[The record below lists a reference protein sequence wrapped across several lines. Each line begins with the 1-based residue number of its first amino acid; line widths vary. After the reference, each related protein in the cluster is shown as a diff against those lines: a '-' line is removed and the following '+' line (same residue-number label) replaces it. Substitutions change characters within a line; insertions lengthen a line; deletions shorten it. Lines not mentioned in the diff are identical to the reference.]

1 MEADDEFFSRSQV
14 AKARPRC
21 YAGCESFSNVPTAW
35 EPVPIVPRPEDALT
49 LYIAH
54 RGRLLNYASGILGDA
69 SRAEDVVQDAW
80 LRLDQAVRR
89 GSVRYP
95 LQLLYQIVRN
105 LAIDSLR
112 RSARDARVGSGDMEV
127 AERVVADP
135 KPSAESGLLAR
146 EDLRTVLDVLETLP
160 ERQRTAIELYRF
172 QGLKLR
178 EIGERLGMS
187 TSSAHLLIVEG
198 LALCAAIRR
207 KGG

>member
-1 MEADDEFFSRSQV
+1 M
-14 AKARPRC
+14 
-21 YAGCESFSNVPTAW
+21 
-35 EPVPIVPRPEDALT
+35 PRPEDALT